1 MGRNDMHINKLL
13 DKIRYKHLI
22 QASAPYIAVVIGLCY
37 FRNAWLT
44 LLLYHL
50 QIILYGYLFKIDIKK
65 LLFKGFS
72 AKYFLAFVI
81 PLLFFGPLLYKF
93 FPYILNDSV
102 VFKEW
107 LYANGISSKSFMILI
122 PYFCIV
128 HPVLEEIHWGKFREY
143 ANQQWI
149 MYVLFAGY
157 HILVLANLL
166 SRIWLIISFLV
177 LVGVA
182 YLWTVL
188 YKKLNGGI
196 IPFLSHLVA
205 DIGIIGVA
213 YAVVF
218 K

>member
-1 MGRNDMHINKLL
+1 MDINKLL
-13 DKIRYKHLI
+13 DKIRYKRLI
-22 QASAPYIAVVIGLCY
+22 QASAPYIAVVIGLYY

-50 QIILYGYLFKIDIKK
+50 QIILYGYLFKTDIKK

-72 AKYFLAFVI
+72 IKYFLILVI

-93 FPYILNDSV
+93 FPYILNDGTSL
-102 VFKEW
+102 KEW
-107 LYANGISSKSFMILI
+107 LYAYGISNKNFIILI

-128 HPVLEEIHWGKFREY
+128 HPVLEEVHWGKSREY
-143 ANQQWI
+143 GNGQWI
-149 MYVLFAGY
+149 IYVLFAGY

-166 SRIWLIISFLV
+166 SRTWLIISFLV
-177 LVGVA
+177 LVGLA
-182 YLWTVL
+182 YLWAIL

-205 DIGIIGVA
+205 DIGIIGVT
-213 YAVVF
+213 YAFVF